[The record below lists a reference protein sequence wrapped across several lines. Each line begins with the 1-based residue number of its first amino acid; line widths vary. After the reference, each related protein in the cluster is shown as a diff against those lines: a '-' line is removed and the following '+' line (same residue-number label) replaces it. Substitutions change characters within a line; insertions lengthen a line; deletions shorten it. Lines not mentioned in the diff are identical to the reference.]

1 MTRWQTAHRLSPAA
15 AALAC
20 RGTGMDSGRTQ
31 HVQTYSEYRKVDRR
45 TVQLSTAQF
54 EGSLIPTVDEVD
66 RRLCGGLEH
75 KEVSLHPHSLPPPPL
90 YSFLPR

>member
-1 MTRWQTAHRLSPAA
+1 MKRWQTAHRLSMAA

-20 RGTGMDSGRTQ
+20 RGTGMESGRTQ
-31 HVQTYSEYRKVDRR
+31 PVHTYSEYRKVDRR

-54 EGSLIPTVDEVD
+54 EGSIPTVEVVD
-66 RRLCGGLEH
+66 GRLRRGAEH
-75 KEVSLHPHSLPPPPL
+75 KEVSLHPHSPPPPPL